1 MSEQTVIVKS
11 KLRYLMLDHGIK
23 SIKKLGEQTGLN
35 EITLTDFADNKSK
48 QIRFETLITLK
59 KHFNLKSI
67 SELME
72 FEE

>member
-1 MSEQTVIVKS
+1 MSTNEVFVKS

-23 SIKKLGEQTGLN
+23 SIKKLSELTGLN

-59 KHFNLKSI
+59 KVFNLKSV

-72 FEE
+72 FE